1 MLGFMRGDVNV
12 GPDFNRMR
20 REVNFGVVDTDST
33 TEVQIITP
41 LKDFVSKHRNVKAHI
56 PFSTL
61 NPSCRKDFYG
71 RAGEYYID
79 HGGSRVT

>member
-1 MLGFMRGDVNV
+1 MSMLGVMRGAVNV
-12 GPDFNRMR
+12 GPVFGRVR
-20 REVNFGVVDTDST
+20 REVHFSDVDTDST

-41 LKDFVSKHRNVKAHI
+41 LENFVSKHRNVKAHI

-71 RAGEYYID
+71 RAA
-79 HGGSRVT
+79 